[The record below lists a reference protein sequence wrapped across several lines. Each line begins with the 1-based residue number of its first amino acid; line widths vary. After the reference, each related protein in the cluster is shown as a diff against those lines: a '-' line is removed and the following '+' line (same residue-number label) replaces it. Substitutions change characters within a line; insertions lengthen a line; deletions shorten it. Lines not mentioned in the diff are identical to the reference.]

1 VSASGF
7 SSLTQCRAP
16 RGNKISR
23 EMVSMVA
30 SLPLRRRGFTHG
42 YDSSRIHAPL
52 YRLHAQHS
60 ADRSAAAHRSGVS
73 ARDRPSGGSVQARAR
88 YKELCD
94 ETSRPKTVSVSGGAW
109 GSGGPWGRAAQA
121 QYGRERALQLQ
132 VLRLQA
138 EGVADKIGQF
148 IKEIEAQLAWT
159 TELPPS
165 SGSIVELPFDVLRR
179 WPSAVTELSQLDSSG
194 KQQLKVSRV
203 VEFFDSPTDF
213 SQEFTVAMAKGSSTA
228 RSICA
233 ANGRT

>member
-1 VSASGF
+1 
-7 SSLTQCRAP
+7 
-16 RGNKISR
+16 
-23 EMVSMVA
+23 M
-30 SLPLRRRGFTHG
+30 
-42 YDSSRIHAPL
+42 
-52 YRLHAQHS
+52 
-60 ADRSAAAHRSGVS
+60 
-73 ARDRPSGGSVQARAR
+73 
-88 YKELCD
+88 
-94 ETSRPKTVSVSGGAW
+94 
-109 GSGGPWGRAAQA
+109 
-121 QYGRERALQLQ
+121 QLQ